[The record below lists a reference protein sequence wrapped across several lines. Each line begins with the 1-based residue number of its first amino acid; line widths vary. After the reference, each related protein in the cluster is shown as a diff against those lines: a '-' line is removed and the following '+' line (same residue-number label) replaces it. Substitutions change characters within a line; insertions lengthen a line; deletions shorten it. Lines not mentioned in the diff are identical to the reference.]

1 MSSSRRRGRSPGTSA
16 STVPRTAVPQ
26 PKAADIPAS
35 ETSATEDAQPQDQL
49 QEVEPKVA
57 QEAVQD
63 AVSEFVSEGQ
73 PPAEENA
80 LAERLTESVST
91 EAVLAVGALDDQAAT
106 EAAAAEADSA
116 ETVQAAGGSDEI
128 VPADEPS
135 EPQAAAPEAD
145 EAAQAAPPSP
155 EPAPV
160 EAVALVAEKVEQ
172 AVESVAEAVP
182 APAPVESVAGVKT
195 APRNVQIG
203 ASFAFAPS
211 LAPLTEINAK
221 LFAFARGEG
230 EAALAHFQ
238 ALTRA
243 KSPAEAIRLQVT
255 ELQRAADASLTC
267 FTEIVRSANRL
278 SGSTHWH

>member
-1 MSSSRRRGRSPGTSA
+1 M
-16 STVPRTAVPQ
+16 
-26 PKAADIPAS
+26 
-35 ETSATEDAQPQDQL
+35 
-49 QEVEPKVA
+49 
-57 QEAVQD
+57 
-63 AVSEFVSEGQ
+63 SEFVAEGQ

-145 EAAQAAPPSP
+145 EAAEAAPPSP

-172 AVESVAEAVP
+172 AVESVAEVVP
-182 APAPVESVAGVKT
+182 APAPVESAGVTT

>member
-35 ETSATEDAQPQDQL
+35 ETSATEDVQPQEQL
-49 QEVEPKVA
+49 QEVEQKVA
-57 QEAVQD
+57 QEAVQA

-73 PPAEENA
+73 SPSEENA

-91 EAVLAVGALDDQAAT
+91 EAVLAVGALEDQAAPET
-106 EAAAAEADSA
+106 AAAEA
-116 ETVQAAGGSDEI
+116 VQAAGGSDEI
-128 VPADEPS
+128 VPAEEPS
-135 EPQAAAPEAD
+135 DLQAAAAEAD
-145 EAAQAAPPSP
+145 EAAEAAPPSP

-160 EAVALVAEKVEQ
+160 EAVTLVAEKVGQ

-182 APAPVESVAGVKT
+182 APAPVEAVAGAKT
-195 APRNVQIG
+195 APRHVQIG